1 MSKIL
6 RRPMFRGGGKV
17 SSYGNGI
24 ATGLADGGMP
34 SKRGLVDGP
43 GGYAGEFKTGSQ
55 VIKEAPGIFN
65 NFKFNKPFFSIPTP
79 EKRMGET
86 RFNLGNFGI
95 SPTDLSEALSEDS
108 SYREYL
114 TPEIEEFE
122 TETTDTGDTKF
133 KLDDKG
139 NRIPIIKE
147 GRDLSLAE
155 TIAISRDAERDTQGM
170 DLVDLGL
177 VKQGEGSSGLSGT
190 DILDERNKTIEGF
203 ENPKELKVINT
214 SGDDDITVVNE
225 SDLSSIIDNYE
236 ELLLKG
242 SSERNEKRLKKARIT
257 DASNFGL
264 DLFAKSTK
272 EGATVKSM
280 FGEAAEN
287 LASKPSKT
295 EKLLD
300 AQDANQDKIKQAA
313 AMLGIKGEQAQKLY
327 ETKLKNQ
334 NNSGQLQKAVEYIK
348 SINPGMSNS
357 QALATYQRRPR
368 SLAETIGKYRKEDG
382 AIMKAGIKLAAGEWF
397 LDDYKGEKA
406 TDGNV
411 IEGSPA
417 TGKENGVYSDAEN
430 GIIYTITD
438 EIVTE
443 VQIFKN

>member
-34 SKRGLVDGP
+34 GKRGLVDGP

-86 RFNLGNFGI
+86 KFNLGNFGM
-95 SPTDLSEALSEDS
+95 SPSDLSEALSEDS

-177 VKQGEGSSGLSGT
+177 AKQGEGSSGLSGT

-272 EGATVKSM
+272 EGATVRSM

-300 AQDANQDKIKQAA
+300 AQDANEDKIKQAA

-327 ETKLKNQ
+327 ETKLKNKD
-334 NNSGQLQKAVEYIK
+334 NSGQTEKAVRYISEITGK
-348 SINPGMSNS
+348 DAKD
-357 QALATYQRRPR
+357 ALKDYLREDT
-368 SLAETIGKYRKEDG
+368 SFAETVGKYKKSEG
-382 AIMKAGIKLAAGEWF
+382 ALTKQGFGLAAE
-397 LDDYKGEKA
+397 DYYEDLYLGNLP
-406 TDGNV
+406 TDGNIKV
-411 IEGSPA
+411 GDKAS
-417 TGKENGVYSDAEN
+417 GKKNGVYSDNDNLILFE
-430 GIIYTITD
+430 IKD
-438 EIVTE
+438 EVIVSSR
-443 VQIFKN
+443 NYS